1 MKHGFELVTSSA
13 AVICQTSAWF
23 LHIDETS
30 LSMSYILSYD
40 DFWPIWKS
48 KPKVF
53 TLCGMFSYF
62 LRGLIQRQ
70 KIIFVK
76 EILKVIN
83 EGILDKNSRLRKLDK
98 TDYDNI

>member
-40 DFWPIWKS
+40 DSWPIWKS

-53 TLCGMFSYF
+53 TLCGMFSIF
-62 LRGLIQRQ
+62 LKGLEQR
-70 KIIFVK
+70 
-76 EILKVIN
+76 
-83 EGILDKNSRLRKLDK
+83 
-98 TDYDNI
+98 